1 MTHDDDLTR
10 FEAHGAPPWPTP
22 RQEGRLLHDG
32 ASIWHACFG
41 DGPPV
46 VLLHGGF
53 GHAGNWG
60 HQVPVLLAAG
70 FQVIVVDS
78 RGHGRSTLG
87 VGTLSYERMAAD
99 TLAVLDHLALPRA
112 ALVGWSDGAVIALI
126 AALQA
131 PQRVAGV
138 LFFGCA
144 MDPGGLR
151 DDIEFTPV
159 LQRCMRRHELDYAA
173 LSPTPEAFET
183 LRAALHPLHENEPH
197 YSAQQLA
204 RVAVP
209 VLVLHGEHDEFIRRA
224 HAQHLARVMP
234 QAIYRELPAV
244 GHLVPLQRPEVFDA
258 AMLDFLRALR
268 PR

>member
-1 MTHDDDLTR
+1 MNHDDELIR
-10 FEAHGAPPWPTP
+10 FEAHGARPLPEP
-22 RQEGRLLHDG
+22 RLQGRLLHDG
-32 ASIWHACFG
+32 AFLWHARYG

-46 VLLHGGF
+46 VLLHGGY

-60 HQVPVLLAAG
+60 YQVPSLLAAG
-70 FQVIVVDS
+70 FQVVLIDS

-87 VGTLSYERMAAD
+87 EGALSYERMAAD
-99 TLAVLDHLALPRA
+99 TLAVLDHLSLPPA
-112 ALVGWSDGAVIALI
+112 SLVGWSDGAVIALI

-159 LQRCMRRHELDYAA
+159 LQRCMRRHEIDYAA

-183 LRAALHPLHENEPH
+183 LRAALHPLHQDEPH
-197 YSAQQLA
+197 YRADQLA
-204 RVAVP
+204 QVRVQVT
-209 VLVLHGEHDEFIRRA
+209 VVHSEHDEFIRRD
-224 HAQHLARVMP
+224 HAQYLARVIP
-234 QAIYRELPAV
+234 QATYRELPSV
-244 GHLVPLQRPEVFDA
+244 GHLVPVQRPEVFDA
-258 AMLDFLRALR
+258 AMLEFLNRA
-268 PR
+268 